1 MASLNSNT
9 SQPIWSLD
17 AKEQSTVL
25 GSSVVNGLTEEEA
38 ANRYASTRRP
48 RSRQT
53 SPIWLFLTQLK
64 SPITVILIVAAGLSL
79 YLRDFA
85 DALIVLFIVFASA
98 LLGFWQEYSAAGAI
112 QKLLSMVSSKCQI
125 IRGGVEKLIDS
136 SIVVPG
142 DIVVLSAGSSVPGD
156 CLVLES
162 RDLFVDEA
170 AMTGETFPVEKQPG
184 VLPVE
189 TELAKRS
196 NVLFM
201 GTHVVSGSAKAL
213 VHCVGDDTE
222 FGRISQRLQLRPP
235 ETDFERGIRR
245 FGLFLMEVT
254 MVLVVIIFA
263 INVYFQKPAI
273 DAFLFS
279 LALAVGLTPQLL
291 PAIISVNLSYGA
303 RRMAEKDVIVRR
315 LSSIENFGSMNVLC
329 CDKTGTLTKGL
340 VEVHATTDANGQP
353 NEHVGRLAY
362 LNASFETGF
371 SNPIDEAIRLHAKF
385 NIANCERLDE
395 CPYDFV
401 RKRLSI
407 LVRDGG
413 TNILITKGAVEK
425 VLQVCDR
432 LLLDSQVVPIA
443 GQIGLIHKQ
452 YVQYGDAGYRTLGV
466 AYRELGA
473 TIGIT
478 RDDEAGMVF
487 AGFVVLRDPPKGNI
501 ANTIDQLQKL
511 GISLKMITGDNQRV
525 AANVAGQVG
534 LSTERI
540 VTGSDLRIMSDDALM
555 QQVNVT
561 SVFAEVEPNQK
572 ERIIL
577 ACQKAGNVVGYM
589 GDGINDATAL
599 HAADVGISV
608 DQAVDVAKEAADI
621 VLLKQ
626 DLGVLVQGVRDGRR
640 TFANTMKYVFMATSA
655 NFGNMFSVAG
665 ASLFLNFLPLLPKQI
680 LLTNLLTD
688 LPEMMIAGDRV
699 DDELIAQ
706 PQKWDVGFI
715 RRFMLVFGVI
725 SSLFDFATFGILLF
739 VLKAD
744 EHQFQ
749 TSWFLES
756 VVSATIVVLIVR
768 TRRPLS
774 SSLPSKGLVYATA
787 FAILVTI
794 ALPWSPFAELLGFVP
809 LSWFTLLAL
818 ALIVS
823 AYVVTAEI
831 AKHWFYR
838 AMLTRKD
845 AKSH

>member
-1 MASLNSNT
+1 
-9 SQPIWSLD
+9 
-17 AKEQSTVL
+17 
-25 GSSVVNGLTEEEA
+25 
-38 ANRYASTRRP
+38 
-48 RSRQT
+48 
-53 SPIWLFLTQLK
+53 
-64 SPITVILIVAAGLSL
+64 
-79 YLRDFA
+79 
-85 DALIVLFIVFASA
+85 
-98 LLGFWQEYSAAGAI
+98 
-112 QKLLSMVSSKCQI
+112 MVSSKCQL
-125 IRGGVEKLIDS
+125 IRDGVEKQIDS
-136 SIVVPG
+136 TMVVPG

-184 VLPVE
+184 VLPAE
-189 TELAKRS
+189 TELAMRS

-213 VHCVGDDTE
+213 VHCIGDNTE
-222 FGRISQRLQLRPP
+222 FGSISQRLQLRPP

-263 INVYFQKPAI
+263 INVYFHKPAI

-329 CDKTGTLTKGL
+329 CDKTGTLTKGT
-340 VEVHATTDANGQP
+340 VEVHATTDAIGRSSD
-353 NEHVGRLAY
+353 HVGRLAY

-371 SNPIDEAIRLHAKF
+371 ANPIDEAIRLHMKF
-385 NIANCERLDE
+385 DLANCERSDE

-407 LVRDGG
+407 LVRENAGS
-413 TNILITKGAVEK
+413 TLITKGAVEN
-425 VLQVCDR
+425 VIQVCDR
-432 LLLDSQVVPIA
+432 VLLDSQEVSIA
-443 GQIGLIHKQ
+443 DQINLIREQ
-452 YVQYGDAGYRTLGV
+452 YVKYGDSGYRTLGV
-466 AYRELGA
+466 AYRDLG
-473 TIGIT
+473 TNTGIT
-478 RDDEAGMVF
+478 RDDETGMVF
-487 AGFVVLRDPPKGNI
+487 AGFVVLRDPPKENI
-501 ANTIDQLQKL
+501 ADTISQLQKL
-511 GISLKMITGDNQRV
+511 GIALKMITGDNQRV

-534 LSTERI
+534 LSTDRI
-540 VTGSDLRIMSDDALM
+540 VTGSDLRIMSDEALM

-577 ACQKAGNVVGYM
+577 ACQRAGNVVGYM

-640 TFANTMKYVFMATSA
+640 TFANTMKYIFMATSA

-665 ASLFLNFLPLLPKQI
+665 ASLFLSFLPLLPKQI

-688 LPEMMIAGDRV
+688 LPEMMIAGDSV

-715 RRFMLVFGVI
+715 RRFMLVFGFI
-725 SSLFDFATFGILLF
+725 SSLFDFVTFAVLLF
-739 VLKAD
+739 IIKAD
-744 EHQFQ
+744 EHHFQ

-774 SSLPSKGLVYATA
+774 RSQPSKGLVYSTVL
-787 FAILVTI
+787 AILVTI
-794 ALPWSPFAELLGFVP
+794 ALP
-809 LSWFTLLAL
+809 
-818 ALIVS
+818 
-823 AYVVTAEI
+823 
-831 AKHWFYR
+831 
-838 AMLTRKD
+838 
-845 AKSH
+845 